1 MAVRATILVLMVTL
15 VVVASAGLLET
26 LLSWDLPEAEA
37 RSSTSQSKCLCQTS
51 GCLCCVDLNLTATID
66 LGGPACVNIKQK
78 EQNVSLNL
86 SYGDNPIHN
95 ATIRIANAANKPT
108 CMNLLSDL
116 AQICARFTSVKQS
129 DVGGYDGCMVIEPAL
144 LGTPQA
150 TYHIGCFN
158 FYQGVRQAEVSAIT
172 ETTEPADNA
181 DEEEDTLN
189 TDELIAA
196 VSASAEQG
204 IALFT
209 QWLGLNLNPKLNLTG
224 KDNGQQDH
232 HPQQMTNN
240 ERTAGP
246 STDVSSR
253 SARNM
258 VDVVQNERS
267 DERFKQ
273 LLSAQD
279 NILKGSATIGQS
291 HGAETTFVYSRP
303 SDLMAERNATEEA
316 KRKLEAEA
324 VVSQHRVVVPKESRR
339 GGRAYN
345 IHQHVNEI

>member
-1 MAVRATILVLMVTL
+1 MAMRATILVLMVTL
-15 VVVASAGLLET
+15 VVVASAGFLET

-37 RSSTSQSKCLCQTS
+37 RSTTPQSKCLCQTS
-51 GCLCCVDLNLTATID
+51 NCLCCIDLNLTATID
-66 LGGPACVNIKQK
+66 LGGPACVNIRQK

-144 LGTPQA
+144 LGAPQA
-150 TYHIGCFN
+150 MYHIGCFN
-158 FYQGVRQAEVSAIT
+158 FNEGIRQVEVSAIT
-172 ETTEPADNA
+172 ETTESADNT
-181 DEEEDTLN
+181 DEEDTLN
-189 TDELIAA
+189 TEELIAA

-209 QWLGLNLNPKLNLTG
+209 QWLGLNLNPKLNLTN
-224 KDNGQQDH
+224 KENGLQDH
-232 HPQQMTNN
+232 HQVPHN
-240 ERTAGP
+240 ERTTGP
-246 STDVSSR
+246 SLIDVSSR

-258 VDVVQNERS
+258 ADIIQNEKS

-279 NILKGSATIGQS
+279 NVLKGSATIGQS
-291 HGAETTFVYSRP
+291 HGAETTFVYSKP
-303 SDLMAERNATEEA
+303 SDLLFERNTTEEA

-324 VVSQHRVVVPKESRR
+324 VAPQHRVVVPKESRR

>member
-1 MAVRATILVLMVTL
+1 MAVRVTILVLMVTL

-26 LLSWDLPEAEA
+26 LLSWDLPEVEA
-37 RSSTSQSKCLCQTS
+37 RSTMPQSKCLCQTS

-66 LGGPACVNIKQK
+66 LGGPACMNIKQK
-78 EQNVSLNL
+78 EQNISLNL
-86 SYGDNPIHN
+86 SYGDNPVHN

-129 DVGGYDGCMVIEPAL
+129 DIGGYDGCMVIEPAL
-144 LGTPQA
+144 LGAPQA

-158 FYQGVRQAEVSAIT
+158 FYQGVRQVEVSAIT
-172 ETTEPADNA
+172 ETTEPADNT
-181 DEEEDTLN
+181 DEDDDTLN

-209 QWLGLNLNPKLNLTG
+209 QWLGLNLNPKLNFTSKENG
-224 KDNGQQDH
+224 PQDNQQ
-232 HPQQMTNN
+232 QQQQQQQQQ
-240 ERTAGP
+240 RTE
-246 STDVSSR
+246 TSSR

-258 VDVVQNERS
+258 AEVVQSEKS

-279 NILKGSATIGQS
+279 NVLKGSATIGQS
-291 HGAETTFVYSRP
+291 HGMETTFVYSKP
-303 SDLMAERNATEEA
+303 SDLMTERNSTEEA

>member
-1 MAVRATILVLMVTL
+1 MAVRATILVLMITL

-26 LLSWDLPEAEA
+26 LLSWELPEVEA
-37 RSSTSQSKCLCQTS
+37 RSTTSQSKCLCQTS
-51 GCLCCVDLNLTATID
+51 GCLCCVDLNLTAAID
-66 LGGPACVNIKQK
+66 IGGPVCINLRQK

-86 SYGDNPIHN
+86 TYRDNPVHN

-108 CMNLLSDL
+108 CMSLLLDV
-116 AQICARFTSVKQS
+116 AQICARFTSVKQA
-129 DVGGYDGCMVIEPAL
+129 DVGGYDGCIAIEPVLLDRAL
-144 LGTPQA
+144 A
-150 TYHIGCFN
+150 TYHMGCFN
-158 FYQGVRQAEVSAIT
+158 IYQGVRQIEMPAIA
-172 ETTEPADNA
+172 ETTESVLADTTD
-181 DEEEDTLN
+181 DEDDSLN

-204 IALFT
+204 IAMFT

-224 KDNGQQDH
+224 KDNGQS
-232 HPQQMTNN
+232 HPQEHQQ
-240 ERTAGP
+240 RA
-246 STDVSSR
+246 DSSR

-258 VDVVQNERS
+258 ADEQSERS

-279 NILKGSATIGQS
+279 NVLKGSATIGQS
-291 HGAETTFVYSRP
+291 NGMETTFVYSKP
-303 SDLMAERNATEEA
+303 TDLMIERNATEEA
-316 KRKLEAEA
+316 KRKLEEEVAA
-324 VVSQHRVVVPKESRR
+324 PQHRVVVPKDSRR

>member
-1 MAVRATILVLMVTL
+1 MAVRATILVLMITL
-15 VVVASAGLLET
+15 AVVASAGLLET
-26 LLSWDLPEAEA
+26 LLSWDLPEVEA
-37 RSSTSQSKCLCQTS
+37 RSTTSQSKCLCQTS
-51 GCLCCVDLNLTATID
+51 GCLCCVDLNLTAAID
-66 LGGPACVNIKQK
+66 IGGPVCINLRQK

-86 SYGDNPIHN
+86 SYRDNPVHN

-108 CMNLLSDL
+108 CMNLLLDV

-129 DVGGYDGCMVIEPAL
+129 EIGGYDGCVAIEPVLLDRAL
-144 LGTPQA
+144 A
-150 TYHIGCFN
+150 TYHMGCFN
-158 FYQGVRQAEVSAIT
+158 FHQGVRQVEMPAIT
-172 ETTEPADNA
+172 ETTEPVADTTD
-181 DEEEDTLN
+181 DEDDSLN

-204 IALFT
+204 IAMFT

-224 KDNGQQDH
+224 KEPGPQPQYPDHQQ
-232 HPQQMTNN
+232 
-240 ERTAGP
+240 RTL
-246 STDVSSR
+246 DSSR

-258 VDVVQNERS
+258 ADDQIRKS
-267 DERFKQ
+267 DEQFKQ

-291 HGAETTFVYSRP
+291 NGMETTFVYSKP
-303 SDLMAERNATEEA
+303 TDLMLERNATEET
-316 KRKLEAEA
+316 KRKLEAEVA
-324 VVSQHRVVVPKESRR
+324 APQHRVVVPKDSRR